1 MRFSEFNLLSNPFF
15 EMSLFNPVFKQKI
28 PVVAIG
34 HWKNRENQNDQR
46 KVAFIQIGQL
56 NRQRYIFE
64 NPTYYIASNY
74 SDDIRR
80 YPSSAYESDI
90 KKDFIDLFSEMDFT
104 RDIYFTN
111 YKEKYM
117 WFYPIIAIGKQLSY
131 ELFAGSGISVGDAD
145 NDKNDSIYFEYKFN
159 GKAIVL
165 KFDYGKSIYTICE
178 KESEKQLWI
187 HPFIMVE
194 EYSVKEIYNG
204 ILKVYE
210 LLMGDKHEPEK

>member
-1 MRFSEFNLLSNPFF
+1 MRFSEFNLLTNPFF
-15 EMSLFNPVFKQKI
+15 ETSLFNPVFKQKI
-28 PVVAIG
+28 PVVVIG
-34 HWKNRENQNDQR
+34 RWKNREKQNDQR

-74 SDDIRR
+74 SDDIRH
-80 YPSSAYESDI
+80 YPASAYESDI

-104 RDIYFTN
+104 RDIHFTN
-111 YKEKYM
+111 YKEKYLG
-117 WFYPIIAIGKQLSY
+117 FYPIIAIGKHLSY
-131 ELFAGSGISVGDAD
+131 ELLAGTGILVGDAD
-145 NDKNDSIYFEYKFN
+145 MEKDSIYFEYKYE
-159 GKAIVL
+159 GKVFVL
-165 KFDYGKSIYTICE
+165 IFDYYQSNCSIYE
-178 KESEKQLWI
+178 KESVQELWRCSFNSI
-187 HPFIMVE
+187 E